1 MLKDKKYAVVVM
13 IVGIVAILVIYY
25 LTLKTPIQP
34 MTDQPNLS
42 NQGKSTRM
50 EKPDNTADKITSP
63 QRNEVTSDKAEHPTT
78 SLQTSS
84 TAQTQPSPAPKE
96 TEQEKLMCIKALGL
110 FKPRKSE
117 QGYVI
122 DLTSI
127 SDEAYAK
134 MKMPGRRKRPYNIVT
149 IYQEYCEE
157 AIKGLEEL
165 IRQYPD
171 SAHIQHYQ
179 ETLAFLKQ
187 MLEEDKNFFY
197 DASVG
202 GILVRSPVQDKNDYS
217 REVSP
222 EEIVRT
228 YIHYLRKECLLNKI
242 QGSFKM
248 SFDQQTS
255 GVYPS
260 GDAISFGRRIVLMSN
275 TAVPELVKLLDDR
288 RLIAV
293 DDEINTIPARIY
305 RYQDAAIDI
314 LQTMFSSEGN
324 KINPKLPL
332 AQRPFPVE
340 IPEGEYFSEY
350 LEKQTPEVKQKIID
364 DIKVWVEE
372 SKNNPVNPE
381 EPPK

>member
-149 IYQEYCEE
+149 IY
-157 AIKGLEEL
+157 
-165 IRQYPD
+165 
-171 SAHIQHYQ
+171 H
-179 ETLAFLKQ
+179 
-187 MLEEDKNFFY
+187 
-197 DASVG
+197 
-202 GILVRSPVQDKNDYS
+202 
-217 REVSP
+217 
-222 EEIVRT
+222 
-228 YIHYLRKECLLNKI
+228 
-242 QGSFKM
+242 
-248 SFDQQTS
+248 
-255 GVYPS
+255 
-260 GDAISFGRRIVLMSN
+260 
-275 TAVPELVKLLDDR
+275 
-288 RLIAV
+288 
-293 DDEINTIPARIY
+293 
-305 RYQDAAIDI
+305 
-314 LQTMFSSEGN
+314 
-324 KINPKLPL
+324 
-332 AQRPFPVE
+332 
-340 IPEGEYFSEY
+340 
-350 LEKQTPEVKQKIID
+350 
-364 DIKVWVEE
+364 
-372 SKNNPVNPE
+372 
-381 EPPK
+381 